1 LFVDIQ
7 IVDCGLS
14 NYQSLFRKFESEK
27 GSRWRQFPFATPS
40 STRIGGKGRSVI
52 ARDQNLTQEG
62 FVYFTQFSSF
72 KTCWVQTMK
81 AIVFLVTAVL
91 VLPSARC
98 SRNIFLSR
106 PAWKLHLPNDKE
118 SIASFVSSLPR
129 GGQSNYDNNDDG
141 DDKYS
146 PNQQQYNDDYYGED
160 DRFEDGDYEDRGRA
174 PLVGSFEDTCCCSI
188 RAVCIIGLSQQL
200 PLKNDASFFSN
211 RAVKMVGGA
220 PFPCQT
226 L

>member
-1 LFVDIQ
+1 M
-7 IVDCGLS
+7 
-14 NYQSLFRKFESEK
+14 
-27 GSRWRQFPFATPS
+27 
-40 STRIGGKGRSVI
+40 I
-52 ARDQNLTQEG
+52 ARDQASRGLRI
-62 FVYFTQFSSF
+62 FTQLSSF

-81 AIVFLVTAVL
+81 AIVFLATAVL
-91 VLPSARC
+91 VLPSAHC
-98 SRNIFLSR
+98 SRSIFLSR
-106 PAWKLHLPNDKE
+106 PAWNLRLPSEKE

-129 GGQSNYDNNDDG
+129 GGQSNDDYYD

-160 DRFEDGDYEDRGRA
+160 ERFDDGDYVDRGRA
-174 PLVGSFEDTCCCSI
+174 PSVGSFVDTCCCSI
-188 RAVCIIGLSQQL
+188 RAVCIISFSHQL
-200 PLKNDASFFSN
+200 PLKNHASFFSN